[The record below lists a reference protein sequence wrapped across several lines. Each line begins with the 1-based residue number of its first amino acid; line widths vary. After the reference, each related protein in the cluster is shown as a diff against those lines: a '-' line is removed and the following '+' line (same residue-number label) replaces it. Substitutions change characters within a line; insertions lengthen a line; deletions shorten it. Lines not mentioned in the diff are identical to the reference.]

1 MMQDITSTQDVTTP
15 MILHAADS
23 QISKDF
29 TYRKEYPAVQLTTN
43 LSDKNWT
50 HGDLPIICFDKNKSG
65 TNIVFVIVENN
76 KQICCVT
83 LL

>member
-1 MMQDITSTQDVTTP
+1 MRKMSHDAGYHMMQDITTP

-43 LSDKNWT
+43 LSDKN
-50 HGDLPIICFDKNKSG
+50 
-65 TNIVFVIVENN
+65 
-76 KQICCVT
+76 
-83 LL
+83 